1 LAHILAVP
9 GHSSAP
15 RSAFLP
21 FLYDN
26 EISTTAIAD
35 FVESLF
41 RNDVAQVTAPELKLS
56 AVRAILW
63 TDLEG
68 HTPIM
73 QRLGDDAGREVLR
86 EHERLVRDA
95 LTAHGGTEVK
105 TMGDGFVAW
114 FSSAQQALSCAVS
127 LQRTFADR
135 NAGAAEPLHV
145 RVGINAGE
153 PLAEQDDLFG
163 NSVIAAARICHEAAG
178 DEIVVSDVVRQLVAG
193 KGFAFTERGLVAL
206 KGFDEALRLFNV
218 TWRE

>member
-1 LAHILAVP
+1 MTLM
-9 GHSSAP
+9 
-15 RSAFLP
+15 P
-21 FLYDN
+21 FACDN
-26 EISTTAIAD
+26 EILTRAIAD
-35 FVESLF
+35 FVESLS
-41 RNDVAQVTAPELKLS
+41 RDDEAPVRAPELKLS
-56 AVRAILW
+56 AMRAILW

-95 LTAHGGTEVK
+95 LTANGGTEVK

-114 FSSAQQALSCAVS
+114 FPSAQQALSCAVA
-127 LQRTFADR
+127 LQRTFAER
-135 NAGAAEPLHV
+135 NAASGEPLHV

-193 KGFAFTERGLVAL
+193 KGFAFTERGQVQL
-206 KGFDEALRLFNV
+206 KGIDEPLRLFHVN
-218 TWRE
+218 